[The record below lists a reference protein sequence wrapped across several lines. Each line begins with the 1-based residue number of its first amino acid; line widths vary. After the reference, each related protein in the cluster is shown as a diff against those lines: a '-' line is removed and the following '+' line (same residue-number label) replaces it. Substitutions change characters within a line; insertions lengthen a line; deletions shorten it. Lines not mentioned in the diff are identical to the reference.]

1 MFNKA
6 EFYDADSILKYCSIA
21 SNCILLIKKNHMM
34 YANLWGFLNKKT
46 KNPTP
51 NIIMFWK
58 DKINKEIDMKSN
70 LLVNPWVQR

>member
-46 KNPTP
+46 QKP
-51 NIIMFWK
+51 NSK
-58 DKINKEIDMKSN
+58 HYYVLKRQD
-70 LLVNPWVQR
+70 

>member
-1 MFNKA
+1 MGFFKQKNP
-6 EFYDADSILKYCSIA
+6 
-21 SNCILLIKKNHMM
+21 KK
-34 YANLWGFLNKKT
+34 
-46 KNPTP
+46 PTP

>member
-34 YANLWGFLNKKT
+34 YANLWGFLNKK
-46 KNPTP
+46 NQTP